1 MAEPAAPNLAEVI
14 AGKASAQVPF
24 AAYVHIPFCS
34 VRCGYCDFNT
44 YVADFGPGAARASF
58 HHSVVREIEWAA
70 DALNTAPALDTIFF
84 GGGTPTQLPA
94 RHLAAITEALTHTW
108 GAHPNLEV
116 TTEANPDSIDEAYCE
131 ELAAAGFTRVSLGMQ
146 SSDPHILQLLDR
158 THNPANVRRAVHAAR
173 RSGLAVSLDLIYGT
187 PGESAASWEA
197 TVHAALELAPDHISA
212 YALGIEPGTKLG
224 AAQARGDFP
233 PVNPDEQAERY
244 ELADE
249 LLHAASYSWYEVS
262 NWARTGHECRHNLHY
277 WRGANWWG
285 FGPGAHSHVA
295 GVRWMNTKHPLAYAT
310 SFARG
315 GPATDIEQLTAEQR
329 EEERVML
336 GIRLAEGLPIPTTP
350 PAVIAE
356 LVDDGLI
363 TAAGAAT
370 GRAILT
376 RRGRLLADHVT
387 YRLLGI

>member
-1 MAEPAAPNLAEVI
+1 MSELATLI
-14 AGKASAQVPF
+14 AGRAATDVPF

-44 YVADFGPGAARASF
+44 YVADFGPGAERTSF
-58 HHSVVREIEWAA
+58 HHSVRREIDWAA
-70 DALNTAPALDTIFF
+70 DALGSAPALDTIFF

-94 RHLAAITEALTHTW
+94 SHLAAIKRTLLATW
-108 GAHPNLEV
+108 GAQSGLEV
-116 TTEANPDSIDEAYCE
+116 TTEANPDSIDDAYCA
-131 ELAAAGFTRVSLGMQ
+131 ELAAAGFTRISLGMQ
-146 SSDPHILQLLDR
+146 SSDPHILHLLDR
-158 THNPANVRRAVHAAR
+158 THNPANVRLAVQSAR
-173 RSGLAVSLDLIYGT
+173 RNGLAVSLDLIYGT
-187 PGESAASWEA
+187 PGESAASWRA
-197 TVHAALELAPDHISA
+197 TVEASLELAPDHLSA

-224 AAQARGDFP
+224 AALARGDFP

-249 LLHAASYSWYEVS
+249 LLHAAGYRWYEVS
-262 NWARTGHECRHNLHY
+262 NWARPGRECRHNLHY

-285 FGPGAHSHVA
+285 FGPGAHSHIA

-336 GIRLAEGLPIPTTP
+336 GVRLAEGLPIPTTP
-350 PAVIAE
+350 PAVVTE

-363 TAAGAAT
+363 TAAGAAA